1 MTSFVDYSRK
11 STPEE
16 NKHQGEKSVE
26 RQSAEAQAAGVSQ
39 GWTHVASYRDDA
51 ISGALGVEHRP
62 GLRALLEAA
71 ERKPRPFD
79 VVVMAA
85 DDRLMRNQ
93 WELASVLARL
103 YKAGVK
109 LFYYQECRFANLEDA
124 VGRFMEQVRGFGS
137 EFYRESVT
145 RHMVDALKRKAR
157 AGHVHGGR
165 RFGYDNIR
173 REGHVVLVINESEA
187 RVVVLIFT
195 RYGEGA
201 GFRTIARE
209 LNAERLPCPRPSKG
223 GPAGWSPITIR
234 DILKR
239 RIFIGEMVSR
249 WGNEVIRVERPELRI
264 VPQPLWDAVQRRR
277 QQEAAIYLRGSKGQ
291 L

>member
-1 MTSFVDYSRK
+1 MIRFVDYSRK

-16 NKHQGEKSVE
+16 DKYQGEKSVE
-26 RQSAEAQAAGVSQ
+26 RQAAEGRAAGEAQ

-62 GLRALLEAA
+62 GLRALLESA
-71 ERKPRPFD
+71 ERTPRPFD

-103 YKAGVK
+103 YKARVK
-109 LFYYQECRFANLEDA
+109 LFYYQERRFANLEDA

-157 AGHVHGGR
+157 AGHVHGGKT
-165 RFGYDNIR
+165 FGYNNSRQD
-173 REGHVVLVINESEA
+173 GHVDRVINQDEA
-187 RVVVLIFT
+187 RVVVRIFT
-195 RYGEGA
+195 RYAEHGVGY
-201 GFRTIARE
+201 RTISHE
-209 LNAERLPCPRPSKG
+209 LNAARLPCPRPSKG
-223 GPAGWSPITIR
+223 GPAGWSPI
-234 DILKR
+234 
-239 RIFIGEMVSR
+239 
-249 WGNEVIRVERPELRI
+249 
-264 VPQPLWDAVQRRR
+264 
-277 QQEAAIYLRGSKGQ
+277 
-291 L
+291 

>member
-1 MTSFVDYSRK
+1 MIRFVDYSRK

-16 NKHQGEKSVE
+16 DKYQGEKSVE
-26 RQSAEAQAAGVSQ
+26 RQAAEGRAAGEGQ

-51 ISGALGVEHRP
+51 ISGALGVEHRS
-62 GLRALLEAA
+62 GLHALLEAA
-71 ERKPRPFD
+71 ERTPRPFD

-103 YKAGVK
+103 YKARVK
-109 LFYYQECRFANLEDA
+109 LFYYQERRFANLEDA

-165 RFGYDNIR
+165 TFGYDNVR
-173 REGHVVLVINESEA
+173 RDGHVELVINPGEA
-187 RVVVLIFT
+187 SVVVRIFT
-195 RYGEGA
+195 LYSEGA
-201 GFRTIARE
+201 GLRTIAKE
-209 LNAERLPCPRPSKG
+209 LNAERLPAPRPSKG
-223 GPAGWSPITIR
+223 GPAGWSSVTVR
-234 DILKR
+234 DIIKR
-239 RIFIGEMVSR
+239 RLFIGELISR
-249 WGNEVIRVERPELRI
+249 WGDEVI
-264 VPQPLWDAVQRRR
+264 
-277 QQEAAIYLRGSKGQ
+277 
-291 L
+291 